1 MRPRS
6 SCTASRRSGRRRRI
20 SRASTG
26 IRSSRSTHCI
36 APTSRSEQGAGEL
49 SWRRVLA
56 RLIAG
61 VPALLVVTVL
71 VFAIVRLIPGD
82 PARILAGDFATDQVV
97 RELRERWQLD
107 RPLPIQYAAY
117 LGGLLR
123 GDLGRSTATSLPVA
137 ADLGERFLRTL
148 ELAAAALLIGVL
160 VGGLAGILGATRRA
174 SAVDYL
180 ATVVA
185 LVGVST
191 PIFWS
196 GLILIL
202 LFSVRLEW
210 LPAGGTGGLAH
221 LVLPAVSLGLFGT
234 GVIARQT
241 RSSMLETLGEDFV
254 RTARAK
260 GLTERVVVYK
270 HALRNALIPI
280 ITVVGDQFGRL
291 LGGAILTET
300 VFSWPGMGRYLI
312 EAIAMRD
319 YPVIQGIILVFATS
333 FLVVNL
339 LLDISY
345 ALLDPRVQAE

>member
-1 MRPRS
+1 MLRLCLTR
-6 SCTASRRSGRRRRI
+6 CLA
-20 SRASTG
+20 G
-26 IRSSRSTHCI
+26 I
-36 APTSRSEQGAGEL
+36 
-49 SWRRVLA
+49 
-56 RLIAG
+56 
-61 VPALLVVTVL
+61 PALLLVTVL
-71 VFAIVRLIPGD
+71 VFTVVRLIPGD
-82 PARILAGDFATDQVV
+82 PARILAGDFATDQAVA
-97 RELRERWQLD
+97 ELRLRWRLD
-107 RPLPIQYAAY
+107 RPLPVQYAAY
-117 LGGLLR
+117 VAGLAR

-137 ADLGERFLRTL
+137 GELGERFPRTL
-148 ELAAAALLIGVL
+148 LLAGAAILVATL
-160 VGGLAGILGATRRA
+160 VGVTLGILSATHRA
-174 SAVDYL
+174 SLLDFAATAL
-180 ATVVA
+180 ALA
-185 LVGVST
+185 GVST

-202 LFSVRLEW
+202 LFSVELPW
-210 LPAGGTGGLAH
+210 LPAGGTGSFAH
-221 LVLPAVSLGLFGT
+221 LILPAVSLGLFGA

-260 GLTERVVVYK
+260 GLAERIVVYK
-270 HALRNALIPI
+270 HALKNALIPVV
-280 ITVVGDQFGRL
+280 TVLADQFGRM

-345 ALLDPRVQAE
+345 ALLDPRVQPE

>member
-1 MRPRS
+1 M
-6 SCTASRRSGRRRRI
+6 
-20 SRASTG
+20 
-26 IRSSRSTHCI
+26 
-36 APTSRSEQGAGEL
+36 L
-49 SWRRVLA
+49 
-56 RLIAG
+56 RLCLTRCLAG
-61 VPALLVVTVL
+61 VPALLLVTVL
-71 VFAIVRLIPGD
+71 VFTVVRLIPGD
-82 PARILAGDFATDQVV
+82 PARILAGDFATDQTVA
-97 RELRERWQLD
+97 ELRQRWRLD
-107 RPLPIQYAAY
+107 RPLPVQYAAY
-117 LGGLLR
+117 VAGLAR

-137 ADLGERFLRTL
+137 GELGERFLRTL
-148 ELAAAALLIGVL
+148 L
-160 VGGLAGILGATRRA
+160 LAGAAIMVATSVGVTLGILSATHRA
-174 SAVDYL
+174 SLLDFAATTL
-180 ATVVA
+180 ALA
-185 LVGVST
+185 GVST

-202 LFSVRLEW
+202 LFSVELPW
-210 LPAGGTGGLAH
+210 LPAGGTGSFAH
-221 LVLPAVSLGLFGT
+221 LILPAVSLGLFGA

-260 GLTERVVVYK
+260 GLTERIVIYK
-270 HALRNALIPI
+270 HALKNALIPVV
-280 ITVVGDQFGRL
+280 TVLADQFGRM

-345 ALLDPRVQAE
+345 ALLDPRVQPE

>member
-1 MRPRS
+1 M
-6 SCTASRRSGRRRRI
+6 
-20 SRASTG
+20 
-26 IRSSRSTHCI
+26 
-36 APTSRSEQGAGEL
+36 L
-49 SWRRVLA
+49 
-56 RLIAG
+56 RLCLTRCLAG
-61 VPALLVVTVL
+61 VPALLLVTVL
-71 VFAIVRLIPGD
+71 VFTVVRLIPGD
-82 PARILAGDFATDQVV
+82 PARILAGDFATDQTVA
-97 RELRERWQLD
+97 ELRQRWRLD
-107 RPLPIQYAAY
+107 RPLPVQYAAY
-117 LGGLLR
+117 VAGLAR

-137 ADLGERFLRTL
+137 GELGERFLRTL
-148 ELAAAALLIGVL
+148 L
-160 VGGLAGILGATRRA
+160 LAGAAILVATSVGVTLGILSATHRA
-174 SAVDYL
+174 SLLDFAATTL
-180 ATVVA
+180 ALA
-185 LVGVST
+185 GVST

-202 LFSVRLEW
+202 LFSVELPW
-210 LPAGGTGGLAH
+210 LPAGGTGSFAH
-221 LVLPAVSLGLFGT
+221 LILPAVSLGLFGA

-260 GLTERVVVYK
+260 GLAERIVVYK
-270 HALRNALIPI
+270 HALKNALIPVV
-280 ITVVGDQFGRL
+280 TVLADQFGRM

-345 ALLDPRVQAE
+345 ALLDPRVQPE

>member
-1 MRPRS
+1 M
-6 SCTASRRSGRRRRI
+6 
-20 SRASTG
+20 
-26 IRSSRSTHCI
+26 
-36 APTSRSEQGAGEL
+36 L
-49 SWRRVLA
+49 
-56 RLIAG
+56 RLCLTRCLAG
-61 VPALLVVTVL
+61 VPALLLVTVL
-71 VFAIVRLIPGD
+71 VFTVVRLIPGD
-82 PARILAGDFATDQVV
+82 PARILAGDFATDQAVA
-97 RELRERWQLD
+97 ELRQRWRLD
-107 RPLPIQYAAY
+107 RPLPVQYAAY
-117 LGGLLR
+117 VAGLAR

-137 ADLGERFLRTL
+137 GELGERFLRTL
-148 ELAAAALLIGVL
+148 LLAGAAILVATL
-160 VGGLAGILGATRRA
+160 VGVTLGILSATHRA
-174 SAVDYL
+174 SLLDFAATTL
-180 ATVVA
+180 ALA
-185 LVGVST
+185 GVST

-202 LFSVRLEW
+202 LFSVELPW
-210 LPAGGTGGLAH
+210 LPAGGTGSFAH
-221 LVLPAVSLGLFGT
+221 LILPAVSLGLFGA

-260 GLTERVVVYK
+260 GLAERIVVYK
-270 HALRNALIPI
+270 HALKNALIPVV
-280 ITVVGDQFGRL
+280 TVLADQFGRM

-345 ALLDPRVQAE
+345 ALLDPRVQPE